1 MAGFLHPG
9 KKKGDNTWWHSGCFY
24 NGFNKWFIK
33 TIFHLSTNWLIGEIS
48 SKYLYVVLCLH
59 NFSWKTIWLL
69 SSHCAEF
76 EGIEEIVRRRRNGRW
91 KDTSQQKTFF
101 CPIYFIWGAKAPLPC
116 HCYPSRHL
124 SLKESKEIKNV
135 FVAIKSEM

>member
-24 NGFNKWFIK
+24 NGFNKCFIK
-33 TIFHLSTNWLIGEIS
+33 TIFHPSNNWLIGQFHLSI
-48 SKYLYVVLCLH
+48 YYTT
-59 NFSWKTIWLL
+59 WKTIWLL

-76 EGIEEIVRRRRNGRW
+76 EGIEEIVRRRNGRW

-101 CPIYFIWGAKAPLPC
+101 CPIYFIWGPKAPLPC